1 MRAIVNTP
9 ATGNVAF
16 RDVPAPVAAAGEV
29 LIDVRAVSVNRGEI
43 LNLPGND
50 EGWRPGWD
58 VAGVVAETAEG
69 FTKGQR
75 VVALS
80 LADGS
85 WAEQIAVPAEA
96 VAVLPDAV
104 SFAQAA
110 TLPVAALT
118 ALRLVREAG
127 SLLGRT
133 VLVTGAAGGVGR
145 FLVQLARA
153 AGAEVT
159 AVARNAERAKGLDR
173 LGAASVVTDVATADG
188 PFDVVYEAAGGETLS
203 RALGLVGPGGTV
215 YTYGNSSGEPTPVS
229 FFQFFGGHEQ
239 AVLRHFVFVTGAP
252 VGADLAALARLVAD
266 GRLTV
271 EISYEKDWEHVNEAL
286 TAVRDREVSG
296 KAVLTIGIG

>member
-9 ATGNVAF
+9 ATGDVAF
-16 RDVPAPVAAAGEV
+16 REVAAPQPGPGEV
-29 LIDVRAVSVNRGEI
+29 LIDLRAVSVNRGEI
-43 LNLPGND
+43 LNLPGNE

-58 VAGVVAETAEG
+58 VAGVVAETSNG
-69 FTKGQR
+69 FTAGQR

-96 VAVLPDAV
+96 VAAIPDAL

-118 ALRLVREAG
+118 ALRLVRESG
-127 SLLGRT
+127 TLLGRK

-145 FLVQLARA
+145 ILVQLAAA
-153 AGAEVT
+153 AGARVS
-159 AVARNAERAKGLDR
+159 AVAGNAERAKGLDA
-173 LGAASVVTDVATADG
+173 LGAAEVVTDVTTAEG
-188 PFDVVYEAAGGETLS
+188 PFDAVYEAAGGESLTA
-203 RALGLVGPGGTV
+203 ALGLVAPGGTV
-215 YTYGNSSGEPTPVS
+215 FSYGNSSGETTPVS

-252 VGADLAALARLVAD
+252 VAPDLAALAQLVVD
-266 GRLTV
+266 GSLSV
-271 EISYEKDWEHVNEAL
+271 EISQQRDWEHVNEVL
-286 TAVRDREVSG
+286 VAVRDRKVTG
-296 KAVLTIGIG
+296 KAVLTIG